1 MRGSNKELVSEFV
14 TRIDRSLKGEPADVA
29 ELLSPD
35 AVVQVIGSTPIS
47 GIYRGTREIM
57 DILVRSAAGRI
68 ASGSVRLIDA
78 IAQGDR
84 VGVFL
89 LIRAKT
95 HTGRT
100 YNAQGDPAGCYFRL
114 SGGKIEEIRF
124 YPDTTQLEAEI
135 YERRFVPNTASPRDA
150 AGDVR

>member
-1 MRGSNKELVSEFV
+1 MRRSNKELVNEFV
-14 TRIDRSLKGEPADVA
+14 TRVDRSLKGQPADVA

-78 IAQGDR
+78 IGQGDR

-95 HTGRT
+95 HTGHT

-114 SGGKIEEIRF
+114 NGETIEEIRF
-124 YPDTTQLEAEI
+124 YPDTTQVEAEI
-135 YERRFVPNTASPRDA
+135 YERRFVPNTTQSPERS
-150 AGDVR
+150 GDVR